1 MATKWGQGY
10 AWSPV
15 GFIERIKDPN
25 DVELARE
32 GYTMVAPDFI
42 RNFANDGGGLKTVAF
57 TPVLLPVGT
66 QTNHDFGKPN
76 QVSAAA
82 KLCLLYFDT
91 DIDLTWLGVGSRSP
105 RVSIDFSRNL
115 SSALEIH
122 GAWARLRDVET
133 RRIDAAGNVSTDT
146 RDATS
151 YLLGLR
157 YRYLRA
163 RQKEPF
169 DIVYF
174 TPSAT
179 LIANLDDRSWSLTPE
194 LLYTGITNPELRLR
208 AAGSRAAAARSW
220 AKSRTRA
227 SWS

>member
-15 GFIERIKDPN
+15 G
-25 DVELARE
+25 
-32 GYTMVAPDFI
+32 
-42 RNFANDGGGLKTVAF
+42 
-57 TPVLLPVGT
+57 T
-66 QTNHDFGKPN
+66 QTNHDFGKLN
-76 QVSAAA
+76 RVNAAA

-208 AAGSRAAAARSW
+208 AAGSRAAAARSS
-220 AKSRTRA
+220 ARSRTRA